1 MRHEE
6 HLLHRDGGDVYLENS
21 MVSQMLR
28 IDGKKE
34 ERDLSYNRDEVVE
47 TRAHNY
53 LNADMVSF
61 TIILDIC

>member
-1 MRHEE
+1 
-6 HLLHRDGGDVYLENS
+6 
-21 MVSQMLR
+21 MLR
-28 IDGKKE
+28 IDGKKD